1 MAYEYALNYK
11 GGRDRLTILVT
22 KNQILRGLSKLIVDL
37 LHACGDV
44 ELKVI
49 QTSFDLLCSLKDL
62 DVLNWQGITS
72 FLPAIA
78 EAEIMTRLLVK
89 RTASCLVTLKVGC
102 QVKITIEANDV
113 LLFVTLGIGLLGL
126 LKLLVR
132 IRVSIDLYRNWLYA
146 YLGWNLL
153 QKEMSIK
160 YRFN

>member
-1 MAYEYALNYK
+1 
-11 GGRDRLTILVT
+11 
-22 KNQILRGLSKLIVDL
+22 
-37 LHACGDV
+37 
-44 ELKVI
+44 
-49 QTSFDLLCSLKDL
+49 
-62 DVLNWQGITS
+62 
-72 FLPAIA
+72 
-78 EAEIMTRLLVK
+78 MTRLLVK
-89 RTASCLVTLKVGC
+89 RAASYLVTFKVGC

-160 YRFN
+160 YTFN

>member
-1 MAYEYALNYK
+1 
-11 GGRDRLTILVT
+11 
-22 KNQILRGLSKLIVDL
+22 
-37 LHACGDV
+37 
-44 ELKVI
+44 
-49 QTSFDLLCSLKDL
+49 
-62 DVLNWQGITS
+62 
-72 FLPAIA
+72 
-78 EAEIMTRLLVK
+78 MTRLLVK

-132 IRVSIDLYRNWLYA
+132 IRISIDLYRNWLYA